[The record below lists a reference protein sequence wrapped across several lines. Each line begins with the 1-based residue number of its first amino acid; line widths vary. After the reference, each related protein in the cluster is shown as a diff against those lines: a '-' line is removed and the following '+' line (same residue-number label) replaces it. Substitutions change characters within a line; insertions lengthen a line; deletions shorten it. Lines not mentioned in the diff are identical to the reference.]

1 VIHVLELDL
10 TDPDGRLPLVEGPAW
25 ILLRAGDVIIGETW
39 ERAIEPTLIDFL
51 HIALV
56 RRHRVDLASRHL
68 VQLQSPAEPAEPS
81 SVSVVVR
88 CSDHPQ
94 LLEGCVQSIRSMK
107 PPPGDIL
114 LADDSVGVSENE
126 VVAAAADR
134 HGLDIVRASSD
145 GQSARDVAWR
155 RARGTA
161 VAFVDDADRVDERF
175 VAALARA
182 FAAPGIAAVTGL
194 VLAAELGSYPQTWF
208 ELAGGMRTS
217 FRRHFVEG
225 DTLADGFLLPRW
237 SAASLAVRRDLL
249 ESLGGFDT
257 ALGGNRLT
265 HGGDDLD
272 VLHRVIDADGV
283 AIHEPSAIVRRVHP
297 RTRAGLLAAIEA
309 HARAHAAY
317 QSKRAAG
324 SNAAARAIRRT
335 RRRDAR
341 ALFVNGLRSLVRGRR
356 LELQVVMAAAAGDR
370 RGWRAVPAIP
380 PRTRTTLPGGTR

>member
-10 TDPDGRLPLVEGPAW
+10 TDPNDRLPLVEGPAW
-25 ILLRAGDVIIGETW
+25 ILLRAGDDIVGETW
-39 ERAIEPTLIDFL
+39 EQAIEPTLLDFL
-51 HIALV
+51 HLALV

-68 VQLQSPAEPAEPS
+68 VQPESPGEPADPS

-88 CSDHPQ
+88 CGDHPQ
-94 LLEGCVQSIRSMK
+94 LLEGCVQSIRSMN
-107 PPPGDIL
+107 PPPAEIL
-114 LADDSVGVSENE
+114 IADHSVGASQNG
-126 VVAAAADR
+126 VVAAVAER
-134 HGLDIVRASSD
+134 HGLDIVQASSED
-145 GQSARDVAWR
+145 VSARDLAWR

-161 VAFVDDADRVDERF
+161 VAFVDDADRLDQRF

-208 ELAGGMRTS
+208 EFSGGMRTS
-217 FRRHFVEG
+217 FRRHFVEK

-249 ESLGGFDT
+249 ETLGGFDT
-257 ALGGNRLT
+257 ALGRDGST
-265 HGGDDLD
+265 HGGDDVD
-272 VLHRVIDADGV
+272 VLHRVLDAGEV
-283 AIHEPSAIVRRVHP
+283 AMHEPSAIVRRVHP

-324 SNAAARAIRRT
+324 SHAAARAVRRT

-341 ALFVNGLRSLVRGRR
+341 RLFVNGIRSLVRGRR
-356 LELQVVMAAAAGDR
+356 LELQVLIAVTAGDR
-370 RGWRAVPAIP
+370 RGWGTVPANA
-380 PRTRTTLPGGTR
+380 PRRRMTLPGVTQ